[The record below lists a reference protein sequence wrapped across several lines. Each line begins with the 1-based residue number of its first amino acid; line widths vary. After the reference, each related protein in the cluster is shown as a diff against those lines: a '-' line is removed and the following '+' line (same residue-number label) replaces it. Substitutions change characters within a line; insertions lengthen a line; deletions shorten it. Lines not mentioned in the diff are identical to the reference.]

1 MAVIARPYY
10 RPGAGDGAG
19 HHAVRRTLLG
29 AGPGAGGRGAQ
40 CDPQSGEQR
49 MTMVI
54 VTHEMDFTMSISHRV
69 IFMKDG
75 KVQLDGA
82 PQVIRQ
88 DAAGGG
94 GAGL

>member
-1 MAVIARPYY
+1 
-10 RPGAGDGAG
+10 
-19 HHAVRRTLLG
+19 
-29 AGPGAGGRGAQ
+29 
-40 CDPQSGEQR
+40 
-49 MTMVI
+49 MVI

-69 IFMKDG
+69 IFMEDG
-75 KVQLDGA
+75 KVQLDAA